1 MERYRLGV
9 DIGGTF
15 TDFLLMDEATGRYA
29 IAKVASTPDH
39 PSEAILTGLARL
51 EDEQGIAAARIASFV
66 HGTTLA
72 VNTLIQRSG
81 ARTGLLVTEG
91 YRDILEL
98 RRLRLADPSQLYSD
112 KPAPL
117 ASRRDVREIRE
128 RLLADG
134 SEYLPLDLD
143 QVEAAARELVEQ
155 GVASLAVAF
164 LHSYVN
170 PAHELAARARIE
182 RALPGVYVCT
192 SAEIW
197 PQFREYERTLVA
209 VMNAHVGQRM
219 ADYFTALD
227 AELRDAG
234 LQTPIFSTK
243 SNGGIMTA
251 RHAAAVPVETL
262 LSGPASGV
270 IGAAY
275 IARQIGEP
283 HVITFDMG
291 GTSAD
296 VSVISGDVSYSTESH
311 VGEFPVVMPVV
322 DVSSIGA
329 GGGSVA
335 WIDREGVL
343 KVGPRSVGASP
354 GPACYDRGGT
364 DATVT
369 DAYVELG
376 ILDPAHFLGG
386 ELVLRPEL
394 AHDAL
399 ARVGER
405 LGCGPAEA
413 ARHVLAVATAN
424 MYAEFVPLMGRR
436 GIDARDYSLLA
447 YGGAGP
453 THAFMLAR
461 EVGIA
466 RVIVPPT
473 PGVLCALGCLIA
485 DFRADFIKTL
495 YAASADLAAG
505 ELEASYRQVEE
516 QALAWLREQHLDLNG
531 AAERSPTALV
541 RSADMRYHGQSFEIT
556 VPAPAPLAD
565 APGVPDLLDAFHE
578 QYARVYGTSDREA
591 PVEVISIRVQVI
603 GQTPKPRTAGSAD
616 GTGEPRPAP
625 EPMDRRAVRLEE
637 TTWEVPVYARAALEP
652 GMALAG
658 PCIVE
663 QYDSTVF
670 VTPEFDVR
678 VDPSLNLIGTRVREQ
693 DPVDT

>member
-15 TDFLLMDEATGRYA
+15 TDFLLMNETTGGYA
-29 IAKVASTPDH
+29 IAKVASTPAH

-51 EDEQGIAAARIASFV
+51 EAEQGVAAEQIASFV

-143 QVEAAARELVEQ
+143 QVEAAARELVDR
-155 GVASLAVAF
+155 GVEALAIAF
-164 LHSYVN
+164 LHSYRN
-170 PAHELAARARIE
+170 PDHELAAKARVE
-182 RALPGVYVCT
+182 QALPGVYVCT
-192 SAEIW
+192 SSEIW
-197 PQFREYERTLVA
+197 PQFREYERTLVG

-219 ADYFTALD
+219 EDYFTALD
-227 AELRDAG
+227 RELRDAG
-234 LQTPIFSTK
+234 LETPIFSTK

-376 ILDPAHFLGG
+376 ILDPRHFLGG
-386 ELVLRPEL
+386 ELQLQPEL
-394 AHDAL
+394 AHGAL
-399 ARVGER
+399 GRIGER
-405 LGCGPAEA
+405 LGCGPEAA
-413 ARHVLAVATAN
+413 ARHVLDVATAN
-424 MYAEFVPLMGRR
+424 MYAEFVPLMGRQ
-436 GIDARDYSLLA
+436 GIDARDFSLLA

-466 RVIVPPT
+466 RVVIPPT

-495 YAASADLAAG
+495 YAAGAELAAG
-505 ELEASYRQVEE
+505 ELEALYRQVEQ
-516 QALAWLREQHLDLNG
+516 QALGWLHEQHMDG
-531 AAERSPTALV
+531 AGERPNTAFV

-556 VPAPAPLAD
+556 VPAPSPLAD

-578 QYARVYGTSDREA
+578 QYERIYGTSDREA
-591 PVEVISIRVQVI
+591 PAEVISIRVQII
-603 GQTPKPRTAGSAD
+603 GHTPKPAAAGRVAHTDGAASAA
-616 GTGEPRPAP
+616 RSAP
-625 EPMDRRAVRLEE
+625 EPMDRRVVRLEE
-637 TTWEVPVYARAALEP
+637 TTWEVPVYERSALEA
-652 GMALAG
+652 GMELAG
-658 PCIVE
+658 PCIIE

-670 VTPEFDVR
+670 VTPEFVVR
-678 VDPSLNLIGTRVREQ
+678 VDPSLNVIGTRVR
-693 DPVDT
+693 